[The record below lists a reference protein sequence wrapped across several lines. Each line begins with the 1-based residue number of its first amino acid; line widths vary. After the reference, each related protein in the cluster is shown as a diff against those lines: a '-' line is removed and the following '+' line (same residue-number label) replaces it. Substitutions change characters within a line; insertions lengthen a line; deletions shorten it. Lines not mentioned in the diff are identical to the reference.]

1 MNTGTA
7 EFVERIHLP
16 DLVHRLRSQGKTI
29 GTLNGS
35 FDLLH
40 CGHLYI
46 IQEAARQADVL
57 IVGVNSDVSVKQYKD
72 PSRPICRQEERV
84 AMLSAI
90 RWIDYVTVF
99 DEPNPI
105 SLLEQ
110 IRPDV
115 HTNGAEYGHD
125 CIEAPVVRQ
134 HGGRIHL
141 VDRIPTLSTT
151 DLIKRV
157 ARIEGL

>member
-7 EFVERIHLP
+7 EFIDRQNLP
-16 DLVHRLRSQGKTI
+16 DLVRGLRAQGKTI

-40 CGHLYI
+40 SGHLAI
-46 IQEAARQADVL
+46 IEEAARQADIL
-57 IVGVNSDVSVKQYKD
+57 IVGVNSDVSIKLYKG

-84 AMLSAI
+84 AMLRAL
-90 RWIDYVTVF
+90 RWIDYVTLF

-105 SLLEQ
+105 GLLDR

-115 HTNGAEYGHD
+115 HTNGAEYGAD
-125 CIEAPVVRQ
+125 CIEAPIVHQ
-134 HGGRIHL
+134 YGGRIHL
-141 VDRIPTLSTT
+141 VERIPTLSTT
-151 DLIKRV
+151 ELIKR
-157 ARIEGL
+157 ALKTEGL